1 LVFAK
6 IRSFDARLTDIQ
18 PPCEITRIPQSI
30 KQRTQWKASEYKN
43 FLLYYSLICLDG
55 LLPKKYVKHWLLYVY
70 SINIYLKTKILDDQ
84 YITATF
90 VIRKFVLDV
99 EKLYGIHFMS
109 YNIHL
114 LLHIP
119 AAVQKFVALW
129 AWSTFPFES
138 FNYILQNS
146 FNGTQYV
153 PDQIYKFY
161 VRLNYMKQNTVFNR
175 QNCSGKG
182 KAVFD
187 AIMKECK
194 IEKYLIH

>member
-1 LVFAK
+1 
-6 IRSFDARLTDIQ
+6 
-18 PPCEITRIPQSI
+18 
-30 KQRTQWKASEYKN
+30 
-43 FLLYYSLICLDG
+43 
-55 LLPKKYVKHWLLYVY
+55 LPKKYVKHWLLYVY
-70 SINIYLKTKILDDQ
+70 SINIFLKTKISDDQ

-90 VIRKFVLDV
+90 AIRKFVLDV
-99 EKLYGIHFMS
+99 EKLYDIHFMS

-119 AAVQKFVALW
+119 AAVQKFGALW
-129 AWSTFPFES
+129 AWSTFPFEN
-138 FNYILQNS
+138 FNHILQNS
-146 FNGTQYV
+146 FNSTQYV

-161 VRLNYMKQNTVFNR
+161 VRLNYIKQNTVFDW

-194 IEKYLIH
+194 IEKCIEYPDTLRAFGSSREIELTATEKSRSFTWRTY